1 MLNDGDLFEI
11 FKRRPLHGQV
21 FRYKGN
27 PPFESAGYHVFI
39 VVVYEECTNT
49 LFMVNGTSSIEKR
62 LDALFKQSIH
72 TDSTTVKINAGK
84 YDFFPR
90 ETLFDCNSVSE
101 IRLSALNP
109 DDFKYV
115 HNGKMKPEDLQLI
128 KEAII
133 KSRLVSERV
142 KEAIRN

>member
-21 FRYKGN
+21 FRYKGD

-84 YDFFPR
+84 YDFNKAATPA
-90 ETLFDCNSVSE
+90 TAGD
-101 IRLSALNP
+101 A
-109 DDFKYV
+109 
-115 HNGKMKPEDLQLI
+115 M
-128 KEAII
+128 
-133 KSRLVSERV
+133 LVPCFSSYFELGTV
-142 KEAIRN
+142 E